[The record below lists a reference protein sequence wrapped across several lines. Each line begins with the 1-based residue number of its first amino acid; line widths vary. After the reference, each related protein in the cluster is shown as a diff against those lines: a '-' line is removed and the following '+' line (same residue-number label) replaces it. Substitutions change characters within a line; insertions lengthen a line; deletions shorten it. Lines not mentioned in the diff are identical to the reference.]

1 MTLLMMI
8 VTPHRHPRILMEPG
22 ISVYLFV
29 RQPACLLVY
38 ICMCVH
44 VYQCVYLCICLCLN
58 VCFNVSYIFRCAGL
72 IAAGANNGICGVGV
86 AYGARVSGE
95 QQ

>member
-29 RQPACLLVY
+29 HQPACLFIYVCVYMCTSVY
-38 ICMCVH
+38 ICVYVCVLMCVLM
-44 VYQCVYLCICLCLN
+44 CLIYLDVLD
-58 VCFNVSYIFRCAGL
+58 
-72 IAAGANNGICGVGV
+72 
-86 AYGARVSGE
+86 
-95 QQ
+95 